1 MTRGPEDETN
11 RNMIIAVVLSLLI
24 FMPYQYFV
32 LEPMQ
37 RQQKAAIMA
46 DRAAKGLPPTGSTQ
60 KGAPGE
66 GSASPAAPVTRAAAV
81 AESVRVRFDAP
92 GVDGSIALDGGRI
105 DDLSLKRYRETV
117 DPA

>member
-11 RNMIIAVVLSLLI
+11 RNMIIAIVLSLLI
-24 FMPYQYFV
+24 FLPYQYFV

-66 GSASPAAPVTRAAAV
+66 GSASPAAPESALPRSPRRAP
-81 AESVRVRFDAP
+81 RP
-92 GVDGSIALDGGRI
+92 IASLLRSKTGGR
-105 DDLSLKRYRETV
+105 
-117 DPA
+117 